1 MPRIPVLLVV
11 LGLPVLAQAPA
22 QAPAPAPTRSRATY
36 DSFRIYPVDASIPPD
51 PEVERELAPYRAK
64 LEAKFGKV
72 LCQAPHGLFRGRNGE
87 PNLMGFW
94 MADLMREAAAKAT
107 SIPVDAAITNSGGIR
122 SNFRPGPVTVGDV
135 YEVMPFDNALVVVEM
150 TGAELLRAVK
160 QGLERRQGE
169 PVSNLK
175 AVVSGTPEKPACEVT
190 FLDGRPIDPAKTY
203 RVATT
208 DYLAKSG
215 DSMRALKG
223 RRVVLPTGLKLRD
236 VLLEACEALGRAD
249 RPLLPPSGD
258 RYLIPDAFLE
268 PLRQQKVTFP

>member
-1 MPRIPVLLVV
+1 MPRILALLML
-11 LGLPVLAQAPA
+11 LGLPALAQAPG
-22 QAPAPAPTRSRATY
+22 QTPARPVATY
-36 DSFRIYPVDASIPPD
+36 DGFRIYPLDASIPPD
-51 PEVERELAPYRAK
+51 PAVERELAPYRAK

-94 MADLMREAAAKAT
+94 MADLMRDAAAKAT
-107 SIPVDAAITNSGGIR
+107 GAPVDAAITNSGGIR

-150 TGAELLRAVK
+150 TGAEILRAVK
-160 QGLERRQGE
+160 QGIERREGE

-175 AVVSGTPEKPACEVT
+175 AVVSGTPQQPVCEVA

-215 DSMRALKG
+215 DTMRALKG
-223 RRVVLPTGLKLRD
+223 RRTVLPTGLKLRD
-236 VLLEACEALGRAD
+236 VMLTACEALGQAD
-249 RPLLPPSGD
+249 RPLLPPAGD
-258 RYLIPDAFLE
+258 RYVIPDAFLE